1 MKIDKTKIIAKVFR
15 SNKDIYVQLIDNFGN
30 VVAQASSKEIKEK
43 MKPVETAAK
52 VGQKL
57 AEKAVLAKIA
67 SIIFDR
73 NGYRYHGRVK
83 ALADGIRSGG
93 IKF

>member
-1 MKIDKTKIIAKVFR
+1 MKTDKMKIIAKVFR
-15 SNKDIYVQLIDNFGN
+15 SNRDIYVQLIDNSGN
-30 VVAQASSKEIKEK
+30 IIAQASSKEIKEK
-43 MKPVETAAK
+43 MKSTEVAAK

-57 AEKAVLAKIA
+57 AEKATLAKIT

-83 ALADGIRSGG
+83 ALADGIRNGG